1 MKVNIRIYI
10 LSAFVVTL
18 LLVMFFRSC
27 TSPPKKGELV
37 YQQKCA
43 SCHGANG
50 EGFRNLIP
58 PMNDSTYLAKHQ
70 DDFACIVAFGLD
82 KEITV
87 NGVKFDQPMQGIVE
101 LNAIEIANVG
111 NYVYERWGKS
121 SKKFTPQEVEKRI
134 ANCE

>member
-1 MKVNIRIYI
+1 MKINIRILI

-27 TSPPKKGELV
+27 TTPPKKGELV

-43 SCHGANG
+43 SCHGSNG

-58 PMNDSTYLAKHQ
+58 PISDSTYLAEHKN
-70 DDFACIVAFGLD
+70 DFACIVAFGLD
-82 KEITV
+82 KKILV
-87 NGVKFDQPMQGIVE
+87 HGVEFDQPMQGIEE
-101 LNAIEIANVG
+101 LNAVEIANVG
-111 NYVYERWGKS
+111 NYVYERWANS

>member
-1 MKVNIRIYI
+1 MKVNVRISI

-27 TSPPKKGELV
+27 STPPKKGELV

-43 SCHGANG
+43 SCHGING

-58 PMNDSTYLAKHQ
+58 PLSDSTYLAEHI
-70 DDFACIVAFGLD
+70 DDFACIVAYGLD
-82 KEITV
+82 EKITINKV
-87 NGVKFDQPMQGIVE
+87 DFDQPMSGIEE
-101 LNAIEIANVG
+101 LNAIEIANVA
-111 NYVYERWGKS
+111 NYVYARWGNS
-121 SKKFTPQEVEKRI
+121 SKKFTAKEVEKRI